1 MPTRTFPKHFENLN
15 QEWRSCVLCGSTS
28 TSPAIPYGEEDTP
41 DAIVGGC
48 MYPESRL
55 IKRDG
60 NYYCTEHYIFRFR
73 KKDMDDEIIDAEEPE
88 GTNE

>member
-1 MPTRTFPKHFENLN
+1 MPTRTFPKHFEDLN
-15 QEWRSCVLCGSTS
+15 QAWRSCVLCGYTS
-28 TSPAIPYGEEDTP
+28 DHSEPESGGDDP
-41 DAIVGGC
+41 DDIVGGC

-60 NYYCTEHYIFRFR
+60 KYYCTEHYIFRFK

-88 GTNE
+88 IDTE